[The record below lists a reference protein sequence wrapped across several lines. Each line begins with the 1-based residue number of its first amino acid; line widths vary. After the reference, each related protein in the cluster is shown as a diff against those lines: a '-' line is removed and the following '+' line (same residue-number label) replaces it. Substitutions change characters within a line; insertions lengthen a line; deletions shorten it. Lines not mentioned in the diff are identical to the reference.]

1 MRARSVLTAVLCA
14 GACVACRGTHDAIAM
29 GAEWQAIPVTRIGSM
44 DDPDQGLTKIGQI
57 VIGPDGLFY
66 VSQPLDRNIR
76 VFDARGALRRVI
88 GREGEG
94 PGELR
99 GIGSIGLL
107 HDTLYVSDD
116 QLLRV
121 SFFTLDGAF
130 LTSRSWRTDQRVAR
144 GHGTSSSGPLN
155 IMYMATAP
163 QALSPDRTG
172 LVIPNFAYGALAGR
186 GSGIRMSSFRIP
198 VLRIDPQSQVIDTL
212 AWEQHTGAN
221 VVMARGGAEFFFP
234 ARFFD
239 FPLLKLMPDGSGVVE
254 VDRHAAEG
262 PAASKFRVSATRR
275 TGDTI
280 FSREFAYRPVP
291 TTSEVVR
298 SVLERT
304 PIYQNPGPSA
314 HLSPPDVPERE
325 DALRDADLVPSML
338 PPVTDL
344 TVGQDSSIWL
354 RREEVSGD
362 SAVWNVLGPSGKA
375 VGTLRLPSGQTVVA
389 AKGDVV
395 AAIELDDLDV
405 PYVIRYRLHRSST
418 RSPAER

>member
-1 MRARSVLTAVLCA
+1 MVS
-14 GACVACRGTHDAIAM
+14 VACRGAQDAITM
-29 GAEWQAIPVTRIGSM
+29 GEEWQAVPVTRIGSI
-44 DDPDQGLTKIGQI
+44 DDPEQGLTKIGQI

-76 VFDARGALRRVI
+76 VYDARGALRRVI

-94 PGELR
+94 PGELK

-121 SFFTLDGAF
+121 SFFTLDGVF
-130 LTSRSWRTDQRVAR
+130 LTSRSWRTGQGRAR
-144 GHGTSSSGPLN
+144 DHGTSSSGPPDV
-155 IMYMATAP
+155 MYLPTPP
-163 QALSPDRTG
+163 QALSADGTA
-172 LVIPNFAYGALAGR
+172 LVVPHIAYRASTGR
-186 GSGIRMSSFRIP
+186 GPGVRTSSFRIP
-198 VLRIDPQSQVIDTL
+198 ALRIGSQSQVIDTL

-234 ARFFD
+234 ARIFD
-239 FPLLKLMPDGSGVVE
+239 SPLLKLMPDGSGVVV
-254 VDRHAAEG
+254 VDRRAATGREG
-262 PAASKFRVSATRR
+262 STFRVSATRR

-291 TTSEVVR
+291 TTSEVIR

-314 HLSPPDVPERE
+314 SVSPPGVPERE
-325 DALRDADLVPSML
+325 DALRNADLVPSML
-338 PPVTDL
+338 PPVTYL
-344 TVGQDSSIWL
+344 TVGQDRSIWL

-362 SAVWNVLGPSGKA
+362 SAVWNVLDPSGKA
-375 VGTLRLPSGQTVVA
+375 VGTLRLPSRQTVVA
-389 AKGDVV
+389 AKDDVV
-395 AAIELDDLDV
+395 AAVELDDLDV
-405 PYVIRYRLHRSST
+405 PYVIRYRLHRSPG
-418 RSPAER
+418 RSPAEP